1 MDALIDLPRQILGTS
16 KLSHK
21 FQITMPKEVRDRFRL
36 EAGEII
42 VFIEEDGKL
51 VLGKSGEV

>member
-1 MDALIDLPRQILGTS
+1 MSLFTLPRQILGTS

-21 FQITMPKEVRDRFRL
+21 FQIIMPKEVRDRFRL

-42 VFIEEDGKL
+42 VFIEEDGKI